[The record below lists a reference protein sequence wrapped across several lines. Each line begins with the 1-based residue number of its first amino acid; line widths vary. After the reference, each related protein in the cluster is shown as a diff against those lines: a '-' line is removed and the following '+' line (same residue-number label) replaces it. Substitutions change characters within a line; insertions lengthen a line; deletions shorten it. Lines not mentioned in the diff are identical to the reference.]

1 MRCALA
7 PSWPDVFR
15 PSTSSPSRVVF
26 AWMPGS
32 CRSCPG
38 MTRRQPG
45 AFRLRNIDVM
55 HSSEGVLERMRAGL
69 EL

>member
-1 MRCALA
+1 
-7 PSWPDVFR
+7 
-15 PSTSSPSRVVF
+15 
-26 AWMPGS
+26 
-32 CRSCPG
+32 